1 MWFGFFALGLFPEF
15 FYFFLRDHGHVITSN
30 AMVNSPYLL
39 YFAQVV
45 YLFAFLGRAARRAG
59 LGPVVSQVL
68 AVQLAMVGLLAF
80 LPVRLEEL
88 PAYAKIAVRFDR
100 WLILT
105 VCALKIASW
114 LYLLSLLCRYY
125 LWSGGE
131 VFRQMVPVFPSA
143 QDEKESNTP
152 ER

>member
-15 FYFFLRDHGHVITSN
+15 FYHFLRDQGRVVTFN
-30 AMVNSPYLL
+30 ALVNSPFLL
-39 YFAQVV
+39 YFGQVV
-45 YLFAFLGRAARRAG
+45 YLFAFLSRAARGAG

-68 AVQLAMVGLLAF
+68 AVQLAIVGLVAF
-80 LPVRLEEL
+80 VPVRLEEL
-88 PAYAKIAVRFDR
+88 PAYARIATRFDR
-100 WLILT
+100 WLLLF

-143 QDEKESNTP
+143 HEEKQSEES
-152 ER
+152 RK